1 MWAPNKCLFT
11 FCLSLHHLVVNLHSI
26 DGISDRWQLV
36 IAMGKLVEVVV

>member
-1 MWAPNKCLFT
+1 MFVYFLFEPPSA
-11 FCLSLHHLVVNLHSI
+11 FYLVVNLHSI